1 MAEAVL
7 SLVLTK
13 LSDLVTYEV
22 QLVRG
27 VKDKVRW
34 LESEL
39 CWIKGFL
46 KDADAKGK
54 TDEMVKYWAIDV
66 TEVAYQAE
74 ATIDTF
80 VVKVRQ
86 SSGIINRLKA
96 RCYVSKE
103 ISKIKERLNNIKD
116 RIIVYG
122 IQRSREDGDA
132 LNLMPVRRR
141 HFRPPPDDAD
151 VVGRFNDEKILLE
164 RLLKKGSC
172 VISIVGLGGI
182 GKTALAR
189 KLYRSNAVNNH
200 FQKRIWL
207 TVSQENSV
215 KGLLKMMLVKVG
227 GVGNNNLDS
236 LEELELIDKINDSL
250 RTQRFLIVLDDIWR
264 EDVCI
269 WMKEIF
275 RNVNN
280 GSRVL
285 ITTRFLNVAKR
296 ADPTSTAYK
305 LRVLNE
311 DESLELLLKK
321 AFPHDENPKAN
332 CSSELLDICCCLM
345 RKCGGLPLALV
356 VLGGL
361 LEDKAPV
368 EWSRVLETM
377 NWEREGRE
385 CQEILALSYEDLPHY
400 MKLCFLYFSAYP
412 EDYEIY
418 GTELIRNWVAE
429 GFIPQEGNKTMEET
443 GEAILKE
450 LAQRSLIHV
459 NERKSNGNVKICGVH
474 DLVRDFVISTAD
486 KDRFL
491 KVCSAENHQPISA
504 SLSHRVAIHNLAD
517 KIDARHELRTL
528 MVFGPVSF
536 VWDRPIYSAMFRFQ
550 FLRVLDLTRVG
561 PLARLPK
568 EIKLMIH
575 LRCLRLYAVIDD
587 SSLPSSIGNFQFL
600 QTIDIKYLPNI
611 LPFTIWKIKTLR
623 HVLLT
628 WETPPQSV
636 KLEDLLTLNSVTFG
650 SHETINWSFPNLR
663 KFKVLINKE
672 HHRAKLTQLL
682 NELRHLISLH
692 IKAEGGCHIEIKTT
706 KDFPF
711 HNTLQ
716 SLTLHGPWPMG
727 NAISEFPIYLTKI
740 ELCGSELKEDPMP
753 KLEMLQHLVTVK
765 FFASVYFGKTMVC
778 SAGGFLMLESLFIAN
793 WYDKKLMGVRMG
805 EAMPN
810 LEEWSIE
817 EGAMP
822 KLTFLRLT
830 SCEKLKM
837 LPDFRHVM
845 SLQKLEL
852 YCMSKELIR
861 RTRREDSH
869 KIRHVPK
876 ICLCTGR
883 GPGTCRDD
891 TDEGEFSDAGEGI
904 STVEKDDEEVGAE
917 EED

>member
-189 KLYRSNAVNNH
+189 KLYRSNAVSNH

-296 ADPTSTAYK
+296 ADPTSTAYE

-332 CSSELLDICCCLM
+332 CSSELLDICYCLM

-450 LAQRSLIHV
+450 LVQRSLIHV
-459 NERKSNGNVKICGVH
+459 NKRKSNGNVKICGLH
-474 DLVRDFVISTAD
+474 DLVRDFVISAPD

-491 KVCSAENHQPISA
+491 KVCSTENHQPISA
-504 SLSHRVAIHNLAD
+504 SLSHRVAIHINFPGFYINDDLTD
-517 KIDARHELRTL
+517 RIDARHELRTL
-528 MVFGPVSF
+528 M
-536 VWDRPIYSAMFRFQ
+536 
-550 FLRVLDLTRVG
+550 FLRVLDLMRAGFLT
-561 PLARLPK
+561 RLPK

-575 LRCLRLYAVIDD
+575 LRCLRLFKVEDD
-587 SSLPSSIGNFQFL
+587 SGLPSSIGNLQFL
-600 QTIDIKYLPNI
+600 QTIDII
-611 LPFTIWKIKTLR
+611 LPPEILPITLWKIKTLR
-623 HVLLT
+623 HVLLKRC
-628 WETPPQSV
+628 TPPQSV
-636 KLEDLLTLNSVTFG
+636 KLEDLLTLDSVTFG
-650 SHETINWSFPNLR
+650 THETINWCFPNLR
-663 KFKVLINKE
+663 KFKVFINKE
-672 HHRAKLTQLL
+672 HHGAMLTQLL
-682 NELRHLISLH
+682 NELRHLISFH
-692 IKAEGGCHIEIKTT
+692 IEADEGCHIEIKTT

-716 SLTLHGPWPMG
+716 SLTLNGPWPMG
-727 NAISEFPIYLTKI
+727 NDISEFPIYLTKI
-740 ELCGSELKEDPMP
+740 ELCDSKLKEDPMP
-753 KLEMLQHLVTVK
+753 KLERVQ
-765 FFASVYFGKTMVC
+765 
-778 SAGGFLMLESLFIAN
+778 
-793 WYDKKLMGVRMG
+793 MG

-830 SCEKLKM
+830 SCKKLKM
-837 LPDFRHVM
+837 LPDFHHVM

-852 YCMSKELIR
+852 YGMSKELIR

-869 KIRHVPK
+869 KIQHVPK
-876 ICLCTGR
+876 ICRRTR
-883 GPGTCRDD
+883 HGPTYPLGTDRRDD

-904 STVEKDDEEVGAE
+904 STVEKDDEEVGAK